1 MRSLYLVVREGEN
14 ADDGNDVLVLDD
26 SEILR
31 AVGSLIARRLGVG
44 SLPRPLRSVAD
55 RPRKEPDHVTAQED
69 HSD

>member
-14 ADDGNDVLVLDD
+14 ADEGDDLLVLDD

-44 SLPRPLRSVAD
+44 SIPQPLHSIAD
-55 RPRKEPDHVTAQED
+55 RPRSGRDRVTAEED
-69 HSD
+69 RSD